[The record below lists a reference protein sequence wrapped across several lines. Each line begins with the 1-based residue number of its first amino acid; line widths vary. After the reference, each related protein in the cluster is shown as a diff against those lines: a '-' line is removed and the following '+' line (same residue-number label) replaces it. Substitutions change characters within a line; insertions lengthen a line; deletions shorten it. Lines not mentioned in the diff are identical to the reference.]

1 MLNDKSCSF
10 SVHLGHKVWV
20 MERAEL
26 EHIEKLTAPQLPE
39 VPKHSLEGQKYEEK
53 EEKEKI
59 GLLLSVAGMAF

>member
-1 MLNDKSCSF
+1 
-10 SVHLGHKVWV
+10 

-59 GLLLSVAGMAF
+59 GLLLSVAGMAS